1 MKKKLNETD
10 IVNELRDASAYFRR
24 PATAEGEV
32 EEMSE
37 PTPRQQ
43 RARTRKTSGA
53 NAAPQAEAAR
63 TEERE
68 KSVQP
73 ATLEPAGP
81 PAGAPSPLPE
91 PDDRIEVIRKAVR
104 QLGKESTFS
113 RFTREE
119 KEALGD
125 VVYSYKRSGI
135 RTSENEVIRIAV
147 NWLLEDYRSDG
158 QNSVLAQVLGKLNA

>member
-24 PATAEGEV
+24 PAAAEAEV
-32 EEMSE
+32 EEASE
-37 PTPRQQ
+37 PKPRK
-43 RARTRKTSGA
+43 RTERTRKASKANTAPSAETTGA
-53 NAAPQAEAAR
+53 D
-63 TEERE
+63 ERE
-68 KSVQP
+68 DPVQP
-73 ATLEPAGP
+73 TALEPPEP
-81 PAGAPSPLPE
+81 PAGATSPPLGSGE
-91 PDDRIEVIRKAVR
+91 RIEVIRKAVK

-119 KEALGD
+119 KDALGD

-158 QNSVLAQVLGKLNA
+158 QNSVLAKVLGKLNT